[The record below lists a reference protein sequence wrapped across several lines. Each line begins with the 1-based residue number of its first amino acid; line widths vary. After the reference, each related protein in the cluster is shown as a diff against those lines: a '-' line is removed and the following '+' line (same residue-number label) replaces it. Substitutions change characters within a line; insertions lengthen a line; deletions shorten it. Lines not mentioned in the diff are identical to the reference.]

1 MTAAVWVRDEW
12 ERRIEA
18 EYRSAAITQN
28 LVLWLIQM
36 GASPDLVH
44 DGLRIVGDEM
54 DHAELSHAV
63 FVEAGGEG
71 PPRIDRGQ
79 LGLPRSDGPVEGDVL
94 RYGVQI
100 FCLGETVAVPL
111 FKHLRQGCT
120 VPVAREA
127 LDRILRD
134 EVRHRDFGWALL
146 DWFLDQ
152 PHLEPMVVAQVT
164 GQLAGMFAG
173 LEASY
178 GAGQRAG
185 SDGNS
190 GGDSGAMASEV
201 RAWGLAPPAE
211 YRAIL
216 AETFDREWSPRFQA
230 RGIDP
235 TAAWKARLDRPVKA
249 SE

>member
-1 MTAAVWVRDEW
+1 MAVDDRVRDEW

-44 DGLRIVGDEM
+44 DGLRIVADEM
-54 DHAELSHAV
+54 AHAELSHAV

-71 PPRIDRGQ
+71 PPRIDRSQ
-79 LGLPRSDGPVEGDVL
+79 LGLPRSDGPVESDVL
-94 RYGVQI
+94 RFGVQI

-111 FKHLRQGCT
+111 FKHLRQDCT

-134 EVRHRDFGWALL
+134 EVRHRDFGWTLL
-146 DWFLDQ
+146 DWFLDL
-152 PHLEPMVVAQVT
+152 PHLESMIAPQVT

-178 GAGQRAG
+178 GAGNQHGR
-185 SDGNS
+185 
-190 GGDSGAMASEV
+190 GDDDDAMERDV
-201 RAWGLAPPAE
+201 RAWGLAPPAD
-211 YRAIL
+211 YRTIL
-216 AETFDREWSPRFQA
+216 EQTFDREWLPRFQA

-235 TAAWKARLDRPVKA
+235 TAAWNARLDRA
-249 SE
+249 AREGTG